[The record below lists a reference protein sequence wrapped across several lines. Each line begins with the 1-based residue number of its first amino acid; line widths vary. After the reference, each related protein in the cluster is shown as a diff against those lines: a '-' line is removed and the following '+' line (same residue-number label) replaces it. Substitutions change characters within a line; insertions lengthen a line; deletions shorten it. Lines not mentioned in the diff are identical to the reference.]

1 MRLAMCSATLYL
13 SLAGWMAAAHA
24 DATAR
29 MPTNIPA
36 QELVSALNAMSVL
49 RDVEVVYRPEVVG
62 KLRTEGAVG
71 DFNESELLHKL
82 LSGTG
87 LSYRYLNERT
97 ITIVATETSGLQ
109 PLPERGLE
117 PLEEIIIEAKY
128 NTPDASVGVLGRR
141 SLLDTPTSVS
151 VVTRDLLD
159 NLQITSVDQL
169 VRTDG
174 SMTVSFAG
182 VGYYPAMMIRGFD
195 LSNRSNYRFD
205 GLTIANNGATGLE
218 SVESIEILKGLSG
231 FQAGFAAPGGIV
243 NYVTKRP
250 TRALMSSVELNV
262 DDQADTRAH
271 LDVGGPI
278 TDRFAARVNVAGERL
293 RSYVEDADGQ
303 RSFFS
308 AAFDWRLSDRTMAH
322 LDVDHHRRAQS
333 QQPMMTLTTLGA
345 LPREVD
351 PRRNIGQRWDQYK
364 FNYTL
369 VRADVEH
376 EFSSSWSAALKL
388 NWMDFSRDQRN
399 AFSYEPI
406 EPDGSFN
413 VYEYQSLDE
422 SFRPF
427 NALLRTQGRFDTGL
441 LSHDLTVGVSYSQ
454 IKDWL
459 PDSVFEFVGINNIYT
474 PRQLPASGLRSSGS
488 KLYDQQREA
497 GAFIHDAIGI
507 GERWQLHL
515 GGRYAQVMYDSY
527 DADGRASRYYDKSVF
542 TPTAALVY
550 RPGRSTSVYASY
562 SEGLEEGGRAPL
574 NAVNSLQTLDPLTS
588 EQYELGI
595 KYATERVDFSTALF
609 EIRKGSEYLRDDGYY
624 VQDGLQTH
632 RGIEVSSAGRL
643 TRRLNVFMSAMWLHA
658 QLDETGTPALDGVR
672 AAGVPRFNAS
682 AFLDYELEQVAGLA
696 LTFGA
701 YHTSARILIAGE
713 RLPVPA
719 FTHLNAGLRYKVR
732 WFDRPTELRL
742 SVDNLMDEFYY
753 SSVAAC
759 CAQFDV
765 GPARTVRASIKTYFN
780 EGR

>member
-1 MRLAMCSATLYL
+1 MRLAICSATVFL
-13 SLAGWMAAAHA
+13 SLIGLAAAANA
-24 DATAR
+24 DAATR

-49 RDVEVVYRPEVVG
+49 RDIEVVYRPEVVG
-62 KLRTEGAVG
+62 KLRTDGAVG
-71 DFNESELLHKL
+71 QFNESELLNKL

-87 LSYRYLNERT
+87 LSYRYIDERT
-97 ITIVATETSGLQ
+97 VTIVAAETTHVQ

-117 PLEEIIIEAKY
+117 PLEEVIIEAKY

-250 TRALMSSVELNV
+250 TRALLSSVELNI
-262 DDQADTRAH
+262 DDQGDTRGH
-271 LDVGGPI
+271 LDIGGPI
-278 TDRFAARVNVAGERL
+278 GDHFAARVNLAAERL

-303 RSFFS
+303 RRFFS
-308 AAFDWRLSDRTMAH
+308 AAFDWRLSDRTLAH
-322 LDVDHHRRAQS
+322 FDVDHHRRAQS

-351 PRRNIGQRWDQYK
+351 PRRNIGQRWDEYK
-364 FNYTL
+364 FDYTL
-369 VRADVEH
+369 LRADVEH
-376 EFSSSWSAALKL
+376 ELSANWSAALKL
-388 NWMDFSRDQRN
+388 NWMDFSRDQSN

-427 NALLRTQGRFDTGL
+427 NALLRTQGRFVTGL
-441 LSHDLTVGVSYSQ
+441 LRHELTLGASYSQ
-454 IKDWL
+454 IKDWI
-459 PDSVFEFVGINNIYT
+459 PDAVFEFVGVNNIYT
-474 PRQLPASGLRSSGS
+474 PRQLPASGLRSSTA
-488 KLYDQQREA
+488 KLYEQQQEI
-497 GAFIHDAIGI
+497 GAFVHDAIGI
-507 GERWQLHL
+507 GDHWQVHL
-515 GGRYAQVMYDSY
+515 GGRYAFVEYDTF
-527 DADGRASRYYDKSVF
+527 DADGQATRYYDKSVF
-542 TPTAALVY
+542 TPTGALVC
-550 RPGRSTSVYASY
+550 RPNRSTSLYVSY

-574 NAVNSLQTLDPLTS
+574 NAINSLQTLDPLKS
-588 EQYELGI
+588 EQYELGA
-595 KYATERVDFSTALF
+595 KYATERVDVSAALF

-643 TRRLNVFMSAMWLHA
+643 TRRLNVFMSAMWLDA
-658 QLDETGTPALDGVR
+658 QLDETGDPTLDGVR
-672 AAGVPRFNAS
+672 AAGVPRFNVS
-682 AFLDYELEQVAGLA
+682 AFLDYEMARVAGLA

-701 YHTSARILIAGE
+701 YHTSERTVIAGQ
-713 RLPVPA
+713 RLRVPA
-719 FTHLNAGLRYKVR
+719 FTHLNAGLRYKLR
-732 WFDRPTELRL
+732 WFERPTELRL
-742 SVDNLMDEFYY
+742 TVDNLLDEFYY